1 MSPSFQLSIISFQ
14 STENELSFTRSS
26 HVIEIIQHA
35 LFNTVFYFVFHKIS
49 SILFETFCFSWGL
62 TFLKSL
68 LWWALGWCF
77 LLAFINSCYKIA
89 QCLLRDYFPKLVTE
103 DGLNF
108 QFIAKAELS
117 TQEWF
122 IFDRKLL
129 VVKICNDQRI
139 NKVE

>member
-1 MSPSFQLSIISFQ
+1 M
-14 STENELSFTRSS
+14 
-26 HVIEIIQHA
+26 
-35 LFNTVFYFVFHKIS
+35 
-49 SILFETFCFSWGL
+49 
-62 TFLKSL
+62 

-89 QCLLRDYFPKLVTE
+89 QCLLRDYSPKLVAQ
-103 DGLNF
+103 DGLNS

-129 VVKICNDQRI
+129 VVKICNEVQRI
-139 NKVE
+139 NRSWGDYLMSSMPIQNLPPISKYQKKICILLLMDCLSSLFNQVACTVAIEMNEWMEFLRWWC

>member
-14 STENELSFTRSS
+14 STENDLSFTRSS

-35 LFNTVFYFVFHKIS
+35 HFNLVLVLCFIKAFQYPLNLFCY
-49 SILFETFCFSWGL
+49 SWDL

-68 LWWALGWCF
+68 WWAMGWCF

-89 QCLLRDYFPKLVTE
+89 QCLLRDYFLKLKAE
-103 DGLNF
+103 DGLIF